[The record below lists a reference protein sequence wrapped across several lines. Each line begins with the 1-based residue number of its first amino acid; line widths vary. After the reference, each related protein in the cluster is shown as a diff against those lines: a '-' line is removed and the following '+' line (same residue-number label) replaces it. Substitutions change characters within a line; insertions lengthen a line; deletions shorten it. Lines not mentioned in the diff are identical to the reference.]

1 MPTAGAQLRVL
12 ARGVVEVGA
21 KDLTSADDVLKLWQ
35 GTKRRVRGLLALAES
50 WTPPP
55 FPLTGEDVLKSGV
68 PKGPMVGQV
77 LREVEDWWIDH
88 DFIDDKFSAI
98 EKLKAVAQGMA
109 Y

>member
-1 MPTAGAQLRVL
+1 
-12 ARGVVEVGA
+12 
-21 KDLTSADDVLKLWQ
+21 
-35 GTKRRVRGLLALAES
+35 
-50 WTPPP
+50 
-55 FPLTGEDVLKSGV
+55 FPLTGEDVIQSGV